1 MSHFIANLL
10 QYNEKEQKFY
20 VRGGSNNVVPRSN
33 NFTHY
38 EDKEFLLMDLISG
51 CLKLNCQNSL
61 STKVKEAV
69 KKITT
74 NWESQFKERNENF
87 GGCLSINPYSL
98 YSITGY
104 YSNDKEETLKWK
116 FDVSRISEAYKKEC
130 LQEAE
135 AIKEVWDEGKEFFK
149 EQVNLFFN
157 LINIPQN

>member
-10 QYNEKEQKFY
+10 QYNEKENRFY

-38 EDKEFLLMDLISG
+38 EDNVFLLIDLISG
-51 CLKLNCQNSL
+51 GLKLNCQNSL
-61 STKVKEAV
+61 SKKVKEAV
-69 KKITT
+69 KEIET
-74 NWESQFKERNENF
+74 NWAKQFKERNEKF

-104 YSNDKEETLKWK
+104 YRNDKEETLKYK

-135 AIKEVWDEGKEFFK
+135 AIKEVWEEGKGFFK
-149 EQVNLFFN
+149 EQLNLFFN